1 MINWRKPHLQKPF
14 LFSMAGKEEKKV
26 VEKKVDLITA
36 VYKVNLHCPECAG
49 EIKRPLLRTQGV
61 HQVEV
66 NVESN
71 EVKVK
76 GTIDPLGI
84 HKRIERL
91 SKRKVELISPK
102 IKIKEVEIEKKV
114 VKQPPK
120 ELPVR
125 THNLKVY
132 MHCDQCERD
141 LRTKLIAHRGIY
153 SVKTDIKAQTL
164 TVQGTIEPEKLLS
177 YIQRKVHK
185 RAEIIPPKPEKKV
198 EKEEEKKVERKE
210 EEKKVTVEK
219 EKVKIVETKDKETVE
234 LKEEKKVV
242 EVKTKEGNPYFIHYV
257 HAPQL
262 FSDENPNAC
271 SVM

>member
-1 MINWRKPHLQKPF
+1 
-14 LFSMAGKEEKKV
+14 MAGKEEKKV
-26 VEKKVDLITA
+26 DVITA
-36 VYKVNLHCPECAG
+36 IYKVNLHCPECAA
-49 EIKRPLLRTQGV
+49 EIRRPLLRTQGV

-66 NVESN
+66 NMESN

-76 GTIDPLGI
+76 GAIDPLGI
-84 HKRIERL
+84 HKKIERL

-102 IKIKEVEIEKKV
+102 IKIKEVETEKKV
-114 VKQPPK
+114 VKERPK

-141 LRTKLIAHRGIY
+141 LRTKLIRHQGIY

-177 YIQRKVHK
+177 YVRRTVNK

-198 EKEEEKKVERKE
+198 EKKEEEKKVEKKE

-219 EKVKIVETKDKETVE
+219 EEKKVTVEKEKEKIVETKGKEIVE
-234 LKEEKKVV
+234 FTGERKIV
-242 EVKTKEGNPYFIHYV
+242 EVKTKEGNPYFVHYV
-257 HAPQL
+257 YAPQM
-262 FSDENPNAC
+262 FSDENPNSC